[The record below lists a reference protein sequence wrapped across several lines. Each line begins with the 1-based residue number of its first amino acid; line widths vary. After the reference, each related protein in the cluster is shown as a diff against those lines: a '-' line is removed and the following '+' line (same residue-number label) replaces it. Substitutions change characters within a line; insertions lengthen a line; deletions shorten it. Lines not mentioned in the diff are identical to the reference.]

1 MKYSVIL
8 SALPL
13 ACLMACLQACSTDED
28 GGVAEEPAVQN
39 HAIKFS
45 VKERPLGGTPVQK
58 GMRRSP
64 ETTLKNITAF
74 SLSYVVNGS
83 SSERVKVTKFVDG
96 NTYTWKG
103 DAAWPANYVNGTKA
117 DTKVAWYAHTVN
129 GSHCEEQFVYDDGR
143 PYLYFLMDEY
153 AEETG
158 DLLVAQTTKSYN
170 ECKDSE
176 GNAQLALTF
185 NHVCSAVQ
193 LYISK
198 TASLDD
204 YIVEVRKV
212 VLHNVASRGTFYL
225 DDNTWEPD
233 YDDPD
238 AKTYFTVKAYKGQE
252 DSYLTVTKDTQVLG
266 EEGDYLF
273 VIPQTLTGWDK
284 TGTPSDCYLEID
296 CKITTK
302 DGQTVVH
309 NGSAYIS
316 FSATL
321 EQNYIHPFN
330 IKIGTGLRDVNG
342 NKIIQ

>member
-45 VKERPLGGTPVQK
+45 VKERPLGGSPVQK

-64 ETTLKNITAF
+64 ETTLDNISVF
-74 SLSYVVNGS
+74 SLSYVVDNS
-83 SSERVKVTKFVDG
+83 SGESKKVTKVVDG
-96 NTYTWKG
+96 NTYTWEG

-129 GSHCEEQFVYDDGR
+129 GSHCEEQFAYEGR
-143 PYLYFLMDEY
+143 PFVYFTVEEN

-158 DLLVAQTTKSYN
+158 DLLVAQTTKSFN

-176 GNAQLALTF
+176 GNAQLHLTF
-185 NHVCSAVQ
+185 NHVCAAVQ
-193 LYISK
+193 FYISK
-198 TASLDD
+198 TASLAD
-204 YIVEVRKV
+204 YKVEVKNV
-212 VLHNVASRGTFYL
+212 VLHNVARKGYCYL
-225 DDNTWEPD
+225 NNNNYEWEPD
-233 YDDPD
+233 YEDDDSPM
-238 AKTYFTVKAYKGQE
+238 TYFTIKAFKDNT
-252 DSYLTVTKDTQVLG
+252 DSYLTVTDTPQVLG
-266 EEGDYLF
+266 VEGDYLF
-273 VIPQTLTGWDK
+273 LIPQTLTGWDK
-284 TGTPSDCYLEID
+284 EGTPSDCYLEID
-296 CKITTK
+296 CKIAK
-302 DGQTVVH
+302 DGNTIH
-309 NGSAYIS
+309 NGPAYIS

-330 IKIGTGLRDVNG
+330 IKIGTGLRNG
-342 NKIIQ
+342 NGEKIIQ

>member
-64 ETTLKNITAF
+64 ETTLDNISVF
-74 SLSYVVNGS
+74 SLSFVVDNS
-83 SSERVKVTKFVDG
+83 SGESKKVTKDVVG
-96 NTYTWKG
+96 NNWEG
-103 DAAWPANYVNGTKA
+103 DAAWPASYVSGTKA

-129 GSHCEEQFVYDDGR
+129 SSHCEEQFAYEGR
-143 PYLYFLMDEY
+143 PFVYFTVEEN

-158 DLLVAQTTKSYN
+158 DLLVAQTTKSFN
-170 ECKDSE
+170 ECKDSN
-176 GNAQLALTF
+176 GDAQLALTF
-185 NHVCSAVQ
+185 NHVCSAIQ

-198 TASLDD
+198 TASLAD
-204 YIVEVRKV
+204 YTVEVRKV
-212 VLHNVASRGTFYL
+212 VLHNVTSAGTFYL

-233 YDDPD
+233 DEDPD
-238 AKTYFTVKAYKGQE
+238 AKTYFTVKAYKDQ
-252 DSYLTVTKDTQVLG
+252 DSYLTVTENTQVLG

-273 VIPQTLTGWDK
+273 VIPQTMTGWDK
-284 TGTPSDCYLEID
+284 TGAPSDCYLEID
-296 CKITTK
+296 CRITK
-302 DGQTVVH
+302 DGQIVH

-330 IKIGTGLRDVNG
+330 IKIGTGLRNANG
-342 NKIIQ
+342 EKIIQ

>member
-64 ETTLKNITAF
+64 ETTLDNISTF
-74 SLSYVVNGS
+74 SLSYVVGGN
-83 SSERVKVTKFVDG
+83 SSESVMKVTKAVDG
-96 NTYTWKG
+96 NGNTWEG
-103 DAAWPANYVNGTKA
+103 DAAWPTHYLN

-129 GSHCEEQFVYDDGR
+129 SSHCEEQFAYEGR
-143 PYLYFLMDEY
+143 PFVYFTVEEN
-153 AEETG
+153 AKETG

-185 NHVCSAVQ
+185 NHVCSAIQ

-198 TASLDD
+198 TSSLDD
-204 YIVEVRKV
+204 YTVEVSKV
-212 VLHNVASRGTFYL
+212 VLHNVASAGTFYL
-225 DDNTWEPD
+225 DNNTWEPD
-233 YDDPD
+233 DD
-238 AKTYFTVKAYKGQE
+238 AKTYFTVKAYKGN
-252 DSYLTVTKDTQVLG
+252 DNYLTVTKDTQVLG

-296 CKITTK
+296 CKITK
-302 DGQTVVH
+302 DGQKVH
-309 NGSAYIS
+309 EDPAYIS

-330 IKIGTGLRDVNG
+330 IKIGTGLRDENG